1 MFISKYMVITKIVI
15 KAFQRYLEICL
26 INAPAQNWSGPH
38 FVNNILEEDANV
50 ALGLISKVFLI
61 TNNIHF
67 ASQNIVLF

>member
-1 MFISKYMVITKIVI
+1 
-15 KAFQRYLEICL
+15 
-26 INAPAQNWSGPH
+26 
-38 FVNNILEEDANV
+38 VNNILEEDANV